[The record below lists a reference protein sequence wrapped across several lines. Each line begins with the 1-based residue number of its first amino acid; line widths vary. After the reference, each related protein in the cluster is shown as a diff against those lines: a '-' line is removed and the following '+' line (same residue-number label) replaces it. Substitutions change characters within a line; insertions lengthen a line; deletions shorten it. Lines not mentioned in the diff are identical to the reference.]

1 MPDNIVINIPDY
13 GSYSQEE
20 IQQQY
25 GEDWLKAVDKLE
37 GTVDIPDYG
46 SYSYSDLKDA
56 YGDDIPKA
64 LSQLSSKKKVQEEE
78 EPEPVQE
85 EVQEDTES
93 PSEDISLESS
103 STDDEVDSQ
112 DWRGDQKK
120 SVAPVL
126 AADEETFKSLEKEG
140 SLEDVEEKIELDS
153 FGKPMSQK
161 EEEEEYGV
169 YRSFKK
175 QKAKDVITPE
185 YLYNVLKTN
194 ALDVPLDELT
204 QKSLNQTKGLYES
217 DVTSQLS
224 ALRYKELNTLADTF
238 LDEEKKSIAEGIVE
252 DNPGIEIGAAEAM
265 ASDSLF
271 QETFKF
277 GMSKL
282 NLNEEDLATYKTDI
296 ENRSKDLKRRSELI
310 NKINKINSQINDVPI
325 EQKKELL
332 KEQFSIAEELKLLKE
347 SVALSDKKIAELR
360 ENEKGFTDAEG
371 NVNQELKKKQEDIG
385 KRVIGFEK
393 EYKSD
398 YNKIYAR
405 LAQEKAKQD
414 ALKNALLSKLSP
426 DLYQA
431 LGGDDEVIEQKINSV
446 FSSYGGLDV
455 FKRVL
460 SRIEVSSSNR
470 VGNEEIVKVM
480 EIASSYFN
488 EYKEAEK
495 NSTALSRLIFLNE
508 DPAKVERGFGAVEG
522 ESYFEIPFQKEIGQ
536 VVTSIGETF
545 VKELGVDVDTD
556 KEFREA
562 AINIAQQEN
571 LTLTP
576 EQIESGNASFPEKLG
591 EGLAI
596 SLKIGAEIALTRGI
610 MGGASK
616 LVSMPKYLAR
626 IQTLRN
632 SPKLVKF
639 IEGTTDVL
647 LEGLAFELADKS
659 TDFAMGSAE
668 SLSNKGMDALVKRVS
683 KSKLGKYFK
692 FLDNYAGRFVKEV
705 TGRASGGIIEEYIGD
720 FVSEGVKNGFFTE
733 EQFKNVF
740 GEGEAGMEKF
750 FLTLGTVGMMTVPTS
765 IVTAAKKKAA
775 GEEEGGELS
784 KAIKR
789 YEESLEINPT
799 KENVAE
805 GLEVLK
811 EADSKVVEGITKE
824 EEKVLT
830 QKTKEDGKKEEVSI
844 EDQKDGNVENEEE
857 AKSEQ
862 EVVQEEV
869 LEPTTDT
876 TTEEEV
882 AEEEVLENDLDIP
895 EVQKELTEDE
905 VKINSVNSLVKEYN
919 SSKNKN
925 KKSKLF
931 QEINSKSSNLNLTI
945 KTKDNGKIELLNKS
959 GKLVRSKSVKKNF
972 KDQPES
978 DVNAVKKAIEVG
990 ILSDVKN
997 TDYILPGI
1005 SSGDVLKGI
1014 RDFSRGKFNTE
1025 PAKALTIAFRNAR
1038 NQNEI
1043 GLRDKFSNAVK
1054 SDPKSVSLEE
1064 FNQELELESEEVLA
1078 DQASRQVPQEAQ
1090 DLVVSSVE
1098 EFAKEEGIESKE
1110 EIEDLKDLMS
1120 FAEAKTKSTT
1130 EETTTEETTTE
1141 ESTTEEAV
1149 EEEVVEEETSIEEL
1163 QEISS
1168 NRKLPKELRKLG
1180 NISKALKKIAPGV
1193 KFVFHKTEAKY
1204 NNSSDKDV
1212 SGSRGYRDGD
1222 KVHINLSSIK
1232 DNTTFHEAV
1241 HPILDAVFE
1250 SSPETYNKLVNSIK
1264 TDPEFKPYFE
1274 KAKTEYKG
1282 ENTQLNEAI
1291 TEMMA
1296 DVASGKFKK
1305 GTSIYE
1311 KVKDFIKDILTKLN
1325 LRQSDFNI
1333 DLSNEVDIR
1342 QFAENIGKALATG
1355 KEITFEKE
1363 GKLIQEKVKNKI
1375 NKAKE
1380 VTKEGLAKGK
1390 DAVSKGTKSLVDSFD
1405 KNIELTEEKVK
1416 NKINKAK
1423 EVTKEGLAKGKDAVS
1438 KGTKSL
1444 VDAFNKAGEVIS
1456 EGKVKTEESISDTK
1470 EKVIRSK
1477 DSTVNTINDIKRQ
1490 AAKAKKIADKAY
1502 RDLKGSIKGKA
1513 LDIYKSI
1520 NNTTEI
1526 TKDGFL
1532 KAAIQ
1537 SRQFLDE
1544 LIKSS
1549 AKVITKAEE
1558 SIVSAVDTMKKLLVA
1573 TSYVYVS
1580 LTADVA
1586 SKGYAESGIDG
1597 AVFSIMETNPWILT
1611 ATEGTDI
1618 GYKLETIYQRTG
1630 IKSGKL
1636 KGGEEVSIEDSKK
1649 GTETVKEVDTKEQE
1663 GVSKELQIY
1672 VASKTKFF
1680 QAKKKIAL
1688 IKSGKPRGFTSHIE
1702 NTFAADSGFIY
1713 FAGPT
1718 VSDKNNPFSVEG
1730 VAVAQFQLDGSVSDN
1745 QSYTEEESEYTK
1757 GHEGHYMHKFN
1768 DKILKIA
1775 EERNDY
1781 VPIFEKLGDNKV
1793 KVKYKRF
1800 NDLKPGERI
1809 MSPLRQFK
1817 FSEIAWGKD
1826 VASSDFAK
1834 GMKALPLKKGVKY
1847 PYPGKEGG
1855 NQTDI
1860 VFGSNYKNPRTGKVS
1875 KGADRYGIYEGIG
1888 AVFIFTDN
1896 KGVTFVKEF
1905 NGSANQIA
1913 AKGKEI
1919 IKEFGVNPDELTV
1932 GYHDVGSFS
1941 ARPLAENGK
1950 VGTFLYT
1957 GKNFYNFDPH
1967 SGGALYYPPRDVNFQ
1982 KKGDSAKK
1990 KLLKNQGFSDS
2001 EIEQILLDFE
2011 NKKKAAAAVKKATVK
2026 GKPTKTVVRKNTGQS
2041 APSKISVTEKS
2052 IVKRIIQAQNKAGK
2066 QTLKNKV
2073 SLFREL
2079 AKELGYKVIPKNINT
2094 RKAISL
2100 MRELNGLDA
2109 TNSKK
2114 VKSFVERL
2122 DKTLSDTE
2130 ESNRKS
2136 ELSKRVKRISKLGKK
2151 TKGVRSDIANRLKN
2165 LNLNKIEDIETYNKL
2180 VQALEDSFK
2189 IKESMAEKS
2198 ITPESLDAINKLEQ
2212 EQEQTNEMILKD
2224 SYENS
2229 VLKAQGLTFEEY
2241 KHIQKRAG
2249 ENAALALKKQ
2259 ALDTKQ
2265 KNLQEKIDEFNNQ
2278 IERFEAYADS
2288 VDSQDVLSESY
2299 KEAVRKL
2306 RKALKGVD
2314 VNLLS
2319 DSNINSIYNAT
2330 EEMINYDSPAGVTQI
2345 TNILIG
2351 SKKGQSLF
2359 TYSKSKGGIFSK
2371 TGSLAW
2377 KGLLNT
2383 NWENF
2388 ISGVTKKISYAQEF
2402 TAKLMAE
2409 WDTAQAKANSR
2420 VTPLEERLNTI
2431 SERKKGF
2438 VNIGVDSNGFQ
2449 KIGVVSELL
2458 QHDSGITEQEIEQ
2471 DFKDKKQDIKKNIL
2485 VDRRIMK
2492 SSLKYS
2498 PEYNAASRRSK
2509 ILQETLD
2516 IVNKYDSKA
2525 DLQAAVDKGEI
2536 LSKPELEYFNTVKEM
2551 FAELQ
2556 PELRESLYMN
2566 TGQDLKM
2573 VENYTPTYKKTYS
2586 KVSDIETGS
2595 YGSTLSSSQSTGRTI
2610 QRVKPTGNTYN
2621 NYDFRETSLSGLRD
2635 VISDIE
2641 TLPAKAQTNAVL
2653 NSKGYNKMFP
2663 KGSSLQASI
2672 ESYLENIAKA
2682 RESRN
2687 PADFSQQNRV
2697 SNAMRN
2703 LYSSLVAIPL
2713 KNTGQYI
2720 KQTVPIVTN
2729 TVFVNG
2735 VKKVSQAIMLMNSK
2749 DPAIQAK
2756 LEEVYS
2762 RSQTKN
2768 RTTLGDAQ
2776 LDKSNSLMAKLL
2788 KNAYSPEGKGNI
2800 VSKGYSRLVEGA
2812 LSIGDA
2818 YAARL
2823 TFVSSMLVEL
2833 EKQGIDFDSD
2843 ISNETISKADF
2854 TTNQINNTSD
2864 YTKTKQAFK
2873 GKSKNDKIIKDLLF
2887 LYKSFAMNQSAT
2899 IANTIPKILR
2909 GDRQAIGLAVGSSV
2923 GLYTFHLIATMMRS
2937 AEKDLAED
2945 LFGFNDDEIIDLVS
2959 GRSRKK
2965 RKKLFDEKD
2974 TKEEREREKLFSDI
2988 GNKTI
2993 VDFTTGWMPGIVDNL
3008 VKRSINL
3015 LADQFVSENRRLEL
3029 EDMGIKKEDFIKIYD
3044 QDPGVLGLLSGQTGD
3059 VVNAISIIRNPDL
3072 DEKFKKPAYALLTSL
3087 ILQEG
3092 NINKISKKLI
3102 YQSVKA
3108 DKAIRKELN
3117 K

>member
-1 MPDNIVINIPDY
+1 MAKKNSLDLSGIDLSSLNN
-13 GSYSQEE
+13 QEE
-20 IQQQY
+20 
-25 GEDWLKAVDKLE
+25 AVL
-37 GTVDIPDYG
+37 
-46 SYSYSDLKDA
+46 DLSGID
-56 YGDDIPKA
+56 
-64 LSQLSSKKKVQEEE
+64 LSSLSNQEELSKKKVQEEE
-78 EPEPVQE
+78 PVQEEVQE

-103 STDDEVDSQ
+103 STDEKPKEFKLPEVRSEEDELFKRSK
-112 DWRGDQKK
+112 GYYPGEQKSFYQNK
-120 SVAPVL
+120 
-126 AADEETFKSLEKEG
+126 EKEG
-140 SLEDVEEKIELDS
+140 AVATNDAFTEVSEYKGVFLD
-153 FGKPMSQK
+153 
-161 EEEEEYGV
+161 
-169 YRSFKK
+169 
-175 QKAKDVITPE
+175 TPE
-185 YLYNVLKTN
+185 E
-194 ALDVPLDELT
+194 DLT
-204 QKSLNQTKGLYES
+204 DSLYEAS
-217 DVTSQLS
+217 DYHVRSDIAQAVSKKRTE
-224 ALRYKELNTLADTF
+224 ELNTLADTF

-252 DNPGIEIGAAEAM
+252 DNPEIEIGAAEAM

-310 NKINKINSQINDVPI
+310 NKINKINSQIKSKDVPI
-325 EQKKELL
+325 EQKREFIKER
-332 KEQFSIAEELKLLKE
+332 FSIDEELKRLKE

-371 NVNQELKKKQEDIG
+371 NVNKELKEKQEDIG
-385 KRVIGFEK
+385 KRVSGFEK

-455 FKRVL
+455 FERVL

-470 VGNEEIVKVM
+470 VGNEEIEKVM

-508 DPAKVERGFGAVEG
+508 DPAKVERGFGAVNP
-522 ESYFEIPFQKEIGQ
+522 ESEFYLPFQEELGQ
-536 VVTSIGETF
+536 VVTSLGETLAEEF
-545 VKELGVDVDTD
+545 GVDITSD
-556 KEFREA
+556 KDFRER
-562 AINIAQQEN
+562 AINMAQQEN

-591 EGLAI
+591 DGLAI

-626 IQTLRN
+626 VKILRN

-639 IEGTTDVL
+639 IEGTADVL
-647 LEGLAFELADKS
+647 LEGLSFELASES

-705 TGRASGGIIEEYIGD
+705 TGRASGGIIEEYTGD

-775 GEEEGGELS
+775 GGEEGGELS

-844 EDQKDGNVENEEE
+844 EDQKDGDVENEEE

-869 LEPTTDT
+869 LEPTSDTTTEVALTSETVTDKKGRTLTYFENTETKDNIIKTTYTFNRSDKNSSQRNTTGVKPEVALDNKGYEVTEDSTPVGAKINKVFEVRVDKNNPNKAAATVEFISEDGKNFRGEITLKQTQQATTDT

-959 GKLVRSKSVKKNF
+959 GKLVRSKSVKKKF

-1043 GLRDKFSNAVK
+1043 GLREKFSNAVK

-1090 DLVVSSVE
+1090 DSVVSSVE
-1098 EFAKEEGIESKE
+1098 EFAKEEGIEV
-1110 EIEDLKDLMS
+1110 
-1120 FAEAKTKSTT
+1120 
-1130 EETTTEETTTE
+1130 
-1141 ESTTEEAV
+1141 AV
-1149 EEEVVEEETSIEEL
+1149 EKPKAKPKKEVEPTREEL
-1163 QEISS
+1163 ADEEW
-1168 NRKLPKELRKLG
+1168 RKLRDLEDKE
-1180 NISKALKKIAPGV
+1180 V
-1193 KFVFHKTEAKY
+1193 KRFFEDKGTKEIT
-1204 NNSSDKDV
+1204 SDAF
-1212 SGSRGYRDGD
+1212 
-1222 KVHINLSSIK
+1222 L
-1232 DNTTFHEAV
+1232 
-1241 HPILDAVFE
+1241 
-1250 SSPETYNKLVNSIK
+1250 
-1264 TDPEFKPYFE
+1264 E
-1274 KAKTEYKG
+1274 KAKKDPNTSETDLKFLEFALKLYKG
-1282 ENTQLNEAI
+1282 KIKYNKEFDYKDPFDSGPAGMYDYETGDIIIFNEEDLTTWFITHEAI
-1291 TEMMA
+1291 HGITQTRLQEF
-1296 DVASGKFKK
+1296 GQFK
-1305 GTSIYE
+1305 E
-1311 KVKDFIKDILTKLN
+1311 DFDP
-1325 LRQSDFNI
+1325 DF
-1333 DLSNEVDIR
+1333 S
-1342 QFAENIGKALATG
+1342 
-1355 KEITFEKE
+1355 KEITRLFEYAKKNLNQDEHYGLTNIHEFVAEAFGNPDFRAELGKIRDTKGAKSNVFSSFVKAIKNLFKSQNIDIEASVLESIIKATEKSVNTTLAFDGTKKTTTTKE
-1363 GKLIQEKVKNKI
+1363 VEKDLEGSFTKEEMTSKMDKTSLEKALEKVNALDNKLKNLSLSDPFLI
-1375 NKAKE
+1375 TPAARLL
-1380 VTKEGLAKGK
+1380 LAAVKKGMK
-1390 DAVSKGTKSLVDSFD
+1390 VGISL
-1405 KNIELTEEKVK
+1405 
-1416 NKINKAK
+1416 
-1423 EVTKEGLAKGKDAVS
+1423 
-1438 KGTKSL
+1438 
-1444 VDAFNKAGEVIS
+1444 
-1456 EGKVKTEESISDTK
+1456 
-1470 EKVIRSK
+1470 EKVIS
-1477 DSTVNTINDIKRQ
+1477 N
-1490 AAKAKKIADKAY
+1490 AKKQIVKSKEYKVLRKEDQNFI
-1502 RDLKGSIKGKA
+1502 DNSS
-1513 LDIYKSI
+1513 LDDII
-1520 NNTTEI
+1520 
-1526 TKDGFL
+1526 
-1532 KAAIQ
+1532 
-1537 SRQFLDE
+1537 SR
-1544 LIKSS
+1544 
-1549 AKVITKAEE
+1549 V
-1558 SIVSAVDTMKKLLVA
+1558 
-1573 TSYVYVS
+1573 
-1580 LTADVA
+1580 
-1586 SKGYAESGIDG
+1586 
-1597 AVFSIMETNPWILT
+1597 
-1611 ATEGTDI
+1611 
-1618 GYKLETIYQRTG
+1618 
-1630 IKSGKL
+1630 
-1636 KGGEEVSIEDSKK
+1636 
-1649 GTETVKEVDTKEQE
+1649 EQE
-1663 GVSKELQIY
+1663 
-1672 VASKTKFF
+1672 T
-1680 QAKKKIAL
+1680 
-1688 IKSGKPRGFTSHIE
+1688 
-1702 NTFAADSGFIY
+1702 
-1713 FAGPT
+1713 
-1718 VSDKNNPFSVEG
+1718 
-1730 VAVAQFQLDGSVSDN
+1730 
-1745 QSYTEEESEYTK
+1745 
-1757 GHEGHYMHKFN
+1757 
-1768 DKILKIA
+1768 
-1775 EERNDY
+1775 
-1781 VPIFEKLGDNKV
+1781 
-1793 KVKYKRF
+1793 
-1800 NDLKPGERI
+1800 
-1809 MSPLRQFK
+1809 
-1817 FSEIAWGKD
+1817 
-1826 VASSDFAK
+1826 
-1834 GMKALPLKKGVKY
+1834 
-1847 PYPGKEGG
+1847 
-1855 NQTDI
+1855 
-1860 VFGSNYKNPRTGKVS
+1860 
-1875 KGADRYGIYEGIG
+1875 
-1888 AVFIFTDN
+1888 
-1896 KGVTFVKEF
+1896 
-1905 NGSANQIA
+1905 
-1913 AKGKEI
+1913 
-1919 IKEFGVNPDELTV
+1919 
-1932 GYHDVGSFS
+1932 
-1941 ARPLAENGK
+1941 
-1950 VGTFLYT
+1950 
-1957 GKNFYNFDPH
+1957 
-1967 SGGALYYPPRDVNFQ
+1967 
-1982 KKGDSAKK
+1982 KGDSAKK

-2011 NKKKAAAAVKKATVK
+2011 NKKKAAAVVKKATVK

-2041 APSKISVTEKS
+2041 APPKISVTEKS

-2314 VNLLS
+2314 VNSLS
-2319 DSNINSIYNAT
+2319 DNNINSIYNAT

-2409 WDTAQAKANSR
+2409 WDIAQAKANSR

-2471 DFKDKKQDIKKNIL
+2471 DFKDKKLDIKKNIL

-2516 IVNKYDSKA
+2516 TVNKYDSKA

-2586 KVSDIETGS
+2586 KVSDIEKGS
-2595 YGSTLSSSQSTGRTI
+2595 YSSTLSSSQSTGRTI

-2682 RESRN
+2682 RESRS

-2756 LEEVYS
+2756 LEEAYS

-2776 LDKSNSLMAKLL
+2776 LDKSKSLMAKLL

-2899 IANTIPKILR
+2899 IANAIPKILR

-2965 RKKLFDEKD
+2965 RKKLFDKKD